1 MAMKVTE
8 KKKTGLSVEF
18 NVVVPSDIVQK
29 HIDTRL
35 QEMGKTAKIPGFR
48 PGKIPANVLKQRYGD
63 HARAESLERVVNSS
77 VMEVIKDKALK
88 PAMQPKV
95 EIVRF
100 DDNNELEFSM
110 AVEQMPEFKVADL
123 KKIKVQKL
131 VKKVDDK
138 EIDDALG
145 RIAETNKNSE
155 VVKDKRA
162 TKKGDIVKID
172 FDGSVD
178 GVKKPGMKGDDF
190 ELELGSKSFIDTF
203 EDQLTGKNAGDHVTV
218 NVTFPKEYG
227 ATDLAGKEAVFEV
240 DIKEIRKA
248 VKPKIDDEFAK
259 NIGFDSLAKLKE
271 NVKTQIARE
280 YEQFTRMKVKRE
292 LLDALDSANKFE
304 VPAGMVEEE
313 YKQIWQQHI
322 NDIKQRKLDV
332 AAAEKDKDTQKEFRE
347 IAERRVRLGL
357 VLSQVG
363 NENNVE
369 VKREELSQAIM
380 REASRYPGQQQQVF
394 EYYQKNP
401 QAVEMLR
408 APIFEEKVVDFIL
421 GEANVTEKEV
431 DLDTLIAD
439 PDAHDHDHECGA
451 DCDHDHGK
459 KSSKAK
465 TKETS
470 ATKSKET
477 KSPAKKTTKK

>member
-1 MAMKVTE
+1 MKVTQ
-8 KKKTGLSVEF
+8 KKKEGLSIEF

-35 QEMGKTAKIPGFR
+35 EEMGKTAKIPGFR

-77 VMEVIKDKALK
+77 VMEVIKDKDIK

-100 DDNNELEFSM
+100 DDNNEVEFSM
-110 AVEQMPEFKVADL
+110 SVEQMPEFTVADL

-145 RIAETNKNSE
+145 RIADTNKNSE
-155 VVKDKRA
+155 VVEEKRA

-178 GVKKPGMKGDDF
+178 GEKKPGMKGDDY
-190 ELELGSKSFIDTF
+190 ELELGSNSFIDNF
-203 EDQLTGKNAGDHVTV
+203 EDQLTGKNVGDHVSV
-218 NVTFPKEYG
+218 KVTFPKEYG
-227 ATDLAGKEAVFEV
+227 ATDLAGKAAVFEV

-259 NIGFDSLAKLKE
+259 AMGFDSLDKLKE
-271 NVKTQIARE
+271 NIKTQIGRE

-292 LLDALDSANKFE
+292 LLDALDKANKFE

-313 YKQIWQQHI
+313 YNQIWQQHI
-322 NDIKQRKLDV
+322 NDIKQRKLDI
-332 AAAEKDKDTQKEFRE
+332 AEAEKDEDTKKEFRK

-363 NENNVE
+363 NDNNVQ

-408 APIFEEKVVDFIL
+408 APLFEEKVVDFIL

-439 PDAHDHDHECGA
+439 PDAHDHECGP

-465 TKETS
+465 SQEKTAS
-470 ATKSKET
+470 KSKET
-477 KSPAKKTTKK
+477 KSTAKKTTKK